1 MASHYLFHSNTASLN
16 DLWFE
21 SHHSILKMV
30 CMELKAT
37 DRIDELTE
45 KYLGQKLKIKAP
57 KDPNKPKRAK
67 TAFMYY
73 CDKYRPELIKEQ
85 RKSGGKV
92 NIGKIAKSLGA
103 SWGKLKE
110 SKNKKINGFI
120 ESANKDRE
128 RYEKDIAEYNEK
140 NGF

>member
-1 MASHYLFHSNTASLN
+1 MASHYLFHSNTAGLN
-16 DLWFE
+16 DLWYE

-37 DRIDELTE
+37 DRIEELTE

-73 CDKYRPELIKEQ
+73 CDKYRPE
-85 RKSGGKV
+85 
-92 NIGKIAKSLGA
+92 
-103 SWGKLKE
+103 
-110 SKNKKINGFI
+110 F
-120 ESANKDRE
+120 D
-128 RYEKDIAEYNEK
+128 
-140 NGF
+140 